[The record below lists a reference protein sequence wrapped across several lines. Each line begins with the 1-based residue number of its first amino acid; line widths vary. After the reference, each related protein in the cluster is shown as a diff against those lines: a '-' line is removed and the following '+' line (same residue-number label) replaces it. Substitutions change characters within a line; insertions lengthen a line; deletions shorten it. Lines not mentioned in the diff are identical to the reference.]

1 MPKPIVIPKPTPTPT
16 EIVTPG
22 QPSEATKAKLQAAGA
37 ILQDEDILSALDHVE
52 SNRVA
57 FASTA
62 IVAGVY
68 LLARKQTIKHGHWLP
83 WVEKFGGKL
92 AAKLATRCQFD
103 GEKAARSIRAY
114 CYLGAFFLADLDQGE
129 FRGEMPDER
138 VRLAVTADDVLALD
152 ASPQERRI
160 AVFNTIERFVAGR
173 SVRQMLADF
182 RRAENAADDEERAA
196 RPAPRTARLL
206 KEQAAYPQPAHQ
218 LAGEQLELWR
228 DFARP
233 LHALDTLLT
242 DEGDIFQKTDRSFW
256 QSIVESLEARLITAK
271 ARLKT
276 IA

>member
-1 MPKPIVIPKPTPTPT
+1 MPKPIVIPKPTPT

-22 QPSEATKAKLQAAGA
+22 QLSEATKAKLHAAGV
-37 ILQDEDILSALDHVE
+37 ILQDEDILSAVDHVE
-52 SNRVA
+52 VNRVA

-68 LLARKQTIKHGHWLP
+68 LLARKQTLKHGHWLP

-92 AAKLATRCQFD
+92 AAKLAARCQFD
-103 GEKAARSIRAY
+103 SEKAARSIRAY
-114 CYLGAFFLADLDQGE
+114 CYLGAFFLSDLDQGE
-129 FRGEMPDER
+129 FRGEMQDER
-138 VRLAVTADDVLALD
+138 VRLAVTADDVLALET
-152 ASPQERRI
+152 SPQERRI
-160 AVFNTIERFVAGR
+160 AVFTTLERFVAGR

-196 RPAPRTARLL
+196 GPAPRTARQIQ
-206 KEQAAYPQPAHQ
+206 EQAAYPQPAHP
-218 LAGEQLELWR
+218 LAGEQMELWK

-256 QSIVESLEARLITAK
+256 QSIIESLEARLSTAK

>member
-1 MPKPIVIPKPTPTPT
+1 MPKPITIPTPTPT

-37 ILQDEDILSALDHVE
+37 ILQEEDILRAVDHVE
-52 SNRVA
+52 ANRVA

-68 LLARKQTIKHGHWLP
+68 LFAKKLAMKHGQWLP
-83 WVEKFGGKL
+83 WVDKFGGQLAGKL
-92 AAKLATRCQFD
+92 ANRGQFD
-103 GEKAARSIRAY
+103 GAKAARTIRRY
-114 CYLGAFFLADLDQGE
+114 CFLGQFFLADLDQGE

-138 VRLAVTADDVLALD
+138 VRLAVTADDVLALEV
-152 ASPQERRI
+152 SPQERRI

-182 RRAENAADDEERAA
+182 RRAENAADDEERATG
-196 RPAPRTARLL
+196 PAPRTARQIQ
-206 KEQAAYPQPAHQ
+206 EAAAYPQPSQA

-242 DEGDIFQKTDRSFW
+242 DEGEIFQKTDRSFC
-256 QSIVESLEARLITAK
+256 QSIIESLEARLSTAK